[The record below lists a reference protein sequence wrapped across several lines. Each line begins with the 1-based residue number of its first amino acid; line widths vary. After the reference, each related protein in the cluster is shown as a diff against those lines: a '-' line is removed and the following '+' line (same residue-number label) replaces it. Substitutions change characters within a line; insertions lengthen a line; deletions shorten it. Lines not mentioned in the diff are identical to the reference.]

1 MSLRQRSQSG
11 LYVVMMLFLANM
23 IAFTEYPAIPLADLT
38 EIRLPPDHLECRAGC
53 HLQLSDLPG
62 VDCVVVDQV
71 QPGQEQMIAKIG
83 PVTYLCRPADGVE
96 LGQNIQFVVDSLH
109 CQFPSQFPGQAVDTS
124 LLIPSSCRLA
134 YNLNLMLAV
143 SEDPSHH
150 STGHGT
156 HYGLRLFLSLLLV
169 TFTILG
175 LRECILNHHARSRS
189 VQPQSA
195 PIPLVS
201 QVVAD
206 PKEMLE
212 TGGESERSRREERHF
227 RQNHSA
233 IREKSRARSR
243 SRKRDLMK

>member
-1 MSLRQRSQSG
+1 MPLKQWSQSG
-11 LYVVMMLFLANM
+11 LYVVLVLFLAHM
-23 IAFTEYPAIPLADLT
+23 IKFTEYPAIPLADLT
-38 EIRLPPDHLECRAGC
+38 EISLRPDHLECRAGC
-53 HLQLSDLPG
+53 QLQLSELAG
-62 VDCVVVDQV
+62 VDCVILEQV
-71 QPGQEQMIAKIG
+71 KPGQEQMIAKIG
-83 PVTYLCRPADGVE
+83 PVSYLCRPADGVE
-96 LGQNIQFVVDSLH
+96 LAENIQFVVDSLH
-109 CQFPSQFPGQAVDTS
+109 CQFSSQFSGQALANS

-134 YNLNLMLAV
+134 YNLKLMLAV

-150 STGHGT
+150 SAGHGT

-169 TFTILG
+169 TFTILA

-189 VQPQSA
+189 VQPPSA

-243 SRKRDLMK
+243 SRKRNLMM